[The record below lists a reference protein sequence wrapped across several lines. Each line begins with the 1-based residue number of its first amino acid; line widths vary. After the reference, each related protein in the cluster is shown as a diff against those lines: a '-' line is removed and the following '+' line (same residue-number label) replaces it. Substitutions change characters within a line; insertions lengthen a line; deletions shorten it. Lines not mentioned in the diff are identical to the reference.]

1 MDQSKISPELY
12 MAINVPES
20 VRENSLN
27 LNVGYDELFY
37 EWELIVRYTG
47 SLDNIREELNISIE
61 ELLGGYAIVRIPRF
75 RISALSEYPQI
86 DYIEKPKAL
95 LLNAMNGVNAS
106 CVSRVRLPDYDLTGR
121 GTLVACL
128 DSGVDIYHPD
138 FQNDDNTTR
147 IVRLWDQTVPG
158 NPPAGFRTG
167 SVYTDEEINIVIRQ
181 ENLRR
186 SVELQNDS
194 EQINVTDGDDTVLV
208 EDESRRIISGRDIV
222 PVFDGTGHGTAVLGI
237 MAGNGRASD
246 GRNSGMAPEAEI
258 VAVKLG
264 NPDDRGFPRTT
275 QLMLAVDYSIRYAA
289 SVGKPVAINISF
301 GNNYGAHNG
310 DSILERYL
318 DTVANTYRTVIV
330 VGTGNEGVTAR
341 HASGFLEAGRDE
353 MVEIFAGE
361 YLRAFNLQ
369 IWKYYQD
376 DFEVYIETPTG
387 RRIGPVSEYS
397 EVQMF
402 NVSGN
407 TIAAYY
413 GMPTPYNPEQEIY
426 ISFST
431 DDSYITPGVWKV
443 YIMPKRVV
451 SGNYE
456 MWLPVAGSTTAE
468 VSFIRP
474 DIFNTLSIPSTAR
487 YVISVAAYDS
497 GNDTYA
503 AFSGRGVYLEPGDPK
518 SLAKPDLVAPG
529 VAINSTR
536 VGGGYGEFSGTSF
549 AAPFVTGAAALL
561 MQYGIVDGNDPY
573 LYGEKLR
580 ASLIRGARPLSVQE
594 NFPSALLGWGA
605 LCVADSVRM

>member
-12 MAINVPES
+12 MAINVPGS

-27 LNVGYDELFY
+27 LNVGYDELFD

-95 LLNAMNGVNAS
+95 LLNAMNGVNTS

-167 SVYTDEEINIVIRQ
+167 SVYTDEEINIAIRQ
-181 ENLRR
+181 ESLRQ
-186 SVELQNDS
+186 SAELQNDS
-194 EQINVTDGDDTVLV
+194 EQINVTDGDDGVLV
-208 EDESRRIISGRDIV
+208 EDERGRIISGRDIV
-222 PVFDGTGHGTAVLGI
+222 PEFDGTGHGTAVLGI

-275 QLMLAVDYSIRYAA
+275 QLMLAVDYSVRYAA
-289 SVGKPVAINISF
+289 SAGKPVAVNISF

-318 DTVANTYRTVIV
+318 DTVANTYRTSIV

-341 HASGFLEAGRDE
+341 HASGFLEAGRE
-353 MVEIFAGE
+353 ELVEIFAGE
-361 YLRAFNLQ
+361 YLSAFNLQ

-376 DFEVYIETPTG
+376 DFDVYIETPTG

-397 EVQMF
+397 EIQMF

-431 DDSYITPGVWKV
+431 DDGYITPGAWKV
-443 YIMPKRVV
+443 YIIPRGVV

-456 MWLPVAGSTTAE
+456 MWLPVAGSTTSE

-503 AFSGRGVYLEPGDPK
+503 AFSGRGVYLEPGDPR
-518 SLAKPDLVAPG
+518 SFAKPDLVAPG

-536 VGGGYGEFSGTSF
+536 AGGGYGEFSGTSF